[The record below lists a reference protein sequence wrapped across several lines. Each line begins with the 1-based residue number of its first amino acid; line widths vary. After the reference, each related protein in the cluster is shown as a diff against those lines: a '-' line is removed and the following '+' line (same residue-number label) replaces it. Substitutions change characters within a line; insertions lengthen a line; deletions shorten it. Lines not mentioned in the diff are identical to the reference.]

1 MSCRLR
7 KNGAS
12 PGVRGLLALCV
23 CLFSAAAVIAG
34 DYVPKAN
41 EFPPIEQ
48 AVYLS
53 GELVVVDPI
62 NRRGGIRID
71 CEVRAEQR
79 AQNGPLHY
87 FAMLPCGE
95 IWLHGAPATLQDI
108 PPGTHVQGYF
118 FVPPAGEDGTIAP
131 PPEEFAA
138 LIPKQNHALLLED
151 DITFYKRQGQSW
163 RVVSVASDASKLQV
177 ESIGKAATHG
187 LSGSQTFDFD
197 TGTRVWKGGRPVEMQ
212 DVKPGAVVQLNL
224 GRAVNWRDN
233 EFGLD
238 DVWLDEES
246 QAQAAEL
253 QRRRNV
259 RYHRIRWLPGRVE
272 AVENYDYGGGAV
284 TIALFGG
291 VAKQLLDELEGDKN
305 ERVAVA
311 AAEHT
316 LRTWTHR
323 GDRIFGKIV
332 KWETAKPAPGFSG
345 VRLQMK
351 FAEILDHFR
360 PGNAVR
366 VKAESWLYISN
377 TPEERIKSF
386 EDRDQSR
393 NLRLP
398 LQGIPAGQAR

>member
-1 MSCRLR
+1 MS
-7 KNGAS
+7 
-12 PGVRGLLALCV
+12 RGLMAWCV
-23 CLFSAAAVIAG
+23 GFFAGAIMAA

-48 AVYLS
+48 AVYVS

-71 CEVRAEQR
+71 CGVRDEQR
-79 AQNGPLHY
+79 AQSGPLHY

-108 PPGTHVQGYF
+108 APGTHVQGYF
-118 FVPPAGEDGTIAP
+118 FVPPAGEEGTIAP

-138 LIPKQNHALLLED
+138 LIPKQNHALLIED
-151 DITFYKRQGQSW
+151 DLTFYKRQGQSW
-163 RVVSVASDASKLQV
+163 KVVSVSFDTGKMQV
-177 ESIGKAATHG
+177 ESVGKAVKDGITG
-187 LSGSQTFDFD
+187 VQTFDFD
-197 TGTRVWKGGRPVEMQ
+197 IGTRVWKGGRCVEMKE
-212 DVKPGAVVQLNL
+212 VKPGAVVQLNL

-246 QAQAAEL
+246 QAQAADIVT
-253 QRRRNV
+253 RRNV

-272 AVENYDYGGGAV
+272 AVENFDYGGGAV

-291 VAKQLLDELEGDKN
+291 VAKQLLDELEADKN

-323 GDRIFGKIV
+323 SDRTFGKIV
-332 KWETAKPAPGFSG
+332 KWETAKPVPGFSG

-351 FAEILDHFR
+351 FPEMLDHFR

-366 VKAESWLYISN
+366 VKAESWIYISN

-386 EDRDQSR
+386 EDREQSR
-393 NLRLP
+393 VLRLP
-398 LQGIPAGQAR
+398 QQGIPAEKGR